1 MESAILTGSACSLKA
16 LSLLNHTVQS
26 AFPWSS
32 SSDGMVCGPDH
43 GPGIDVK
50 EAAARSR
57 LTIPVADAMLIACCL
72 PVSHGVRDRPSI
84 SSGHKRQSAQD
95 VGERDHVHHRVRVWT
110 VAGQVEHLSSN
121 MGSAWPPQTCLPRV
135 IVPQSLNH
143 CAFALLK
150 AARISMNMVNSSAT
164 RPYQHSSIEGLNLD
178 RLP

>member
-26 AFPWSS
+26 AFPCSS

-72 PVSHGVRDRPSI
+72 PVPHGVRDRPSI

-95 VGERDHVHHRVRVWT
+95 VRERDHVHHRVWTRRVK
-110 VAGQVEHLSSN
+110 HFSSN
-121 MGSAWPPQTCLPRV
+121 LGSAWPPWTCLSWA

-143 CAFALLK
+143 CAFALLE
-150 AARISMNMVNSSAT
+150 AARISSYMDG
-164 RPYQHSSIEGLNLD
+164 E
-178 RLP
+178 